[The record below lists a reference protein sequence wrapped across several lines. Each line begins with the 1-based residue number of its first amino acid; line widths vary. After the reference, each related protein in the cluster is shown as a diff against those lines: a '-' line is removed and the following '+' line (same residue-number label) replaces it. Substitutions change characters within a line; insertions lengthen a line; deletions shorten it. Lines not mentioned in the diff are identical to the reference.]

1 MNYTLKQLEQIAK
14 NEQISLSH
22 HFRKHELIEILNNY
36 YNSSSVDKL
45 KFYTKDKLLQ
55 IVKDNNLEDNLN
67 QIVKERNLIHYYQIL
82 KDELLNYLIEHF
94 SEL

>member
-36 YNSSSVDKL
+36 YNSSSIDKL

-55 IVKDNNLEDNLN
+55 IVKDKNLEDNLN
-67 QIVKERNLIHYYQIL
+67 QIVKERNNSLSGNARMRKYR
-82 KDELLNYLIEHF
+82 LLPS
-94 SEL
+94 SEYC